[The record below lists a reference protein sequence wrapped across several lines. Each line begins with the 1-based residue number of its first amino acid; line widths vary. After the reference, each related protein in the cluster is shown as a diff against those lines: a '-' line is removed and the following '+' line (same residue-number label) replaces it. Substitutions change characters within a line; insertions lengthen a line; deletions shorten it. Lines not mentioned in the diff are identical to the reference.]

1 MGTSKGIGRECGTE
15 KGYSNVG
22 DERGN
27 ERLLLLTEAGRGL
40 ECMGKEAGSMTKRI
54 SISRRPAR
62 DWRWARQDW
71 RTLSGKKA
79 AGIEISN
86 S

>member
-1 MGTSKGIGRECGTE
+1 MGTSKDIGLGCGAE
-15 KGYSNVG
+15 KRYSNVG

-27 ERLLLLTEAGRGL
+27 ERRRLRTEAGR
-40 ECMGKEAGSMTKRI
+40 EQEFMGKEAGSMTRKI

-62 DWRWARQDW
+62 DWRWVRRDW

-79 AGIEISN
+79 AGIEN
-86 S
+86 E